1 MSTASVLMAVLW
13 TALTGYAVFGGADFG
28 AGVLHLLTPGGPPGR
43 RAREAIS
50 GVIGPVW
57 EANHVWL
64 ILFITGL
71 LTVFPVALA
80 ALGSALFVPGTLA
93 LLGIVIRGAAFAFA
107 GQLTAAD
114 GVRRPLQRLFG
125 LASLATPAL
134 FGAVAGGL
142 ARQRLVVV
150 DGDVRAGGGLALW
163 AGPFQLVVAGLA
175 VAACTALA
183 AIFMTVEMTRAHEGD
198 LAVRFRRQAQAAT
211 AATVVLATTA
221 LELSAHEAPAL
232 HAGLTGRALPLVL
245 GGAGMTLAALGALG
259 TGRDRLARAAVTLL
273 VVALVWGWGVAQFPR
288 VVGPSLTVDAAA
300 AAPAELHAV
309 AIALAAGG
317 ALLVP
322 SLLLL
327 YVAFRRTPPEVHP

>member
-1 MSTASVLMAVLW
+1 MSTAGVLMAVLW
-13 TALTGYAVFGGADFG
+13 AALTGYAVFGGADFG
-28 AGVLHLLTPGGPPGR
+28 AGILHLLTPGGPPGR
-43 RAREAIS
+43 RARGAIS
-50 GVIGPVW
+50 AVIGPVW

-64 ILFITGL
+64 ILFVTGL
-71 LTVFPVALA
+71 LTVFPFALA

-93 LLGIVIRGAAFAFA
+93 LLGIVSRGAAFAFA

-114 GVRRPLQRLFG
+114 GMRRPLQRLFG
-125 LASLATPAL
+125 LASLITPAVL
-134 FGAVAGGL
+134 GAIAGGL

-150 DGDVRAGGGLALW
+150 DGDVRSGDGLALW
-163 AGPFQLVVAGLA
+163 LGPFQVVVAGLA
-175 VAACTALA
+175 VAACVALA
-183 AIFMTVEMTRAHEGD
+183 ATFMTVEMARALEGT

-211 AATVVLATTA
+211 AATAVLATAA
-221 LELSAHEAPAL
+221 LLLSAREAPAL

-245 GGAGMTLAALGALG
+245 GGAVVALVALWALR

-273 VVALVWGWGVAQFPR
+273 VVALVWGWGVAQYPR

-309 AIALAAGG
+309 AIALVAGG

-327 YVAFRRTPPEVHP
+327 YGAFRRTPPEVNP

>member
-1 MSTASVLMAVLW
+1 MTTAGVLMAVLW
-13 TALTGYAVFGGADFG
+13 ATLTGYAVFGGADFG
-28 AGVLHLLTPGGPPGR
+28 AGILHLFTPEARGR
-43 RAREAIS
+43 GAIS

-71 LTVFPVALA
+71 LTLFPIALS
-80 ALGSALFVPGTLA
+80 ALGTALFVPGTLA
-93 LLGIVIRGAAFAFA
+93 LLGMVARGATFAFA

-114 GVRRPLQRLFG
+114 GARRPLQRLFG

-134 FGAVAGGL
+134 LGAVAGGI

-150 DGDVRAGGGLALW
+150 DGAVRAGGGPGLW
-163 AGPFQLVVAGLA
+163 AGPFQAVVAGLA
-175 VAACTALA
+175 VAACAATAASFLTVEMARAGEEALA
-183 AIFMTVEMTRAHEGD
+183 A
-198 LAVRFRRQAQAAT
+198 RFRRQAFAAVAAT
-211 AATVVLATTA
+211 ATSAGAA
-221 LELSAHEAPAL
+221 LLLSAREAPAL

-245 GGAGMTLAALGALG
+245 GGMAAALAALAALR
-259 TGRDRLARAAVTLL
+259 TRRDRLARAAVALL

-300 AAPAELHAV
+300 ASPPELHAI
-309 AIALAAGG
+309 AIALAAGA
-317 ALLVP
+317 ALLAP

-327 YVAFRRTPPEVHP
+327 YGAFRRTPPEVHP